1 MLARK
6 GPERHV
12 PAETGLLRRRI
23 SASRGEG
30 HDVWGVP
37 AVRDGNGGGD
47 SARAS
52 RGAGRGGG
60 GRGGRRGRGRRAAA
74 RRRQGRRG
82 HQRAGRLDR
91 GLLEG
96 GAADLPQGVVRGR
109 GDGLWRIQ
117 ADAVFA
123 PGAELR
129 IYAEPVGF
137 GWKDENGAETTT
149 FRTAIEIRNAKGLI
163 LAKSSAPAVLE
174 KTSRSKSRDFHI
186 TVTFTLPDLKPG
198 DYQLVLTV
206 TDATTG
212 KSAPIELPITI
223 AGG

>member
-1 MLARK
+1 MTF
-6 GPERHV
+6 G
-12 PAETGLLRRRI
+12 
-23 SASRGEG
+23 ASRLSGMALAGAMVLALLGAPVAAAAGEVADKAADAERLLGEG
-30 HDVWGVP
+30 KVDD
-37 AVRDGNGGGD
+37 AIKALD
-47 SARAS
+47 AS
-52 RGAGRGGG
+52 VEAFWK
-60 GRGGRRGRGRRAAA
+60 AAPLTFRKA
-74 RRRQGRRG
+74 LFVDEATGFGEFKPR
-82 HQRAGRLDR
+82 
-91 GLLEG
+91 
-96 GAADLPQGVVRGR
+96 P
-109 GDGLWRIQ
+109 
-117 ADAVFA
+117 DAVFA

-137 GWKDENGAETTT
+137 GWQDENGAEKIT

-206 TDATTG
+206 TDAATG